1 MIKEI
6 YMRKVIL
13 LLVGVIVLGAIG
25 GYFYLYKDHRNIEKE
40 EVSARINSKELLSE
54 FSNSQDSANLKYLNQ
69 VIEIQGKVTEVS
81 DSTLV
86 LDSLVFCSFDK
97 KIDLGIKG
105 NNIRVKGR
113 CLGFDELFGEVKFD
127 QCNVVKQ

>member
-1 MIKEI
+1 MIKEFH
-6 YMRKVIL
+6 MRKVIFIIL
-13 LLVGVIVLGAIG
+13 TIVILGAIG
-25 GYFYLYKDHRNIEKE
+25 GYFYLYKDHRNIEQE
-40 EVSARINSKELLSE
+40 EASVRITSKDLVTE

-97 KIDLGIKG
+97 KIDSGIQGKE
-105 NNIRVKGR
+105 ISVKGR
-113 CLGFDELFGEVKFD
+113 CIGFDELFGEVKFD
-127 QCNVVKQ
+127 QCNVIK